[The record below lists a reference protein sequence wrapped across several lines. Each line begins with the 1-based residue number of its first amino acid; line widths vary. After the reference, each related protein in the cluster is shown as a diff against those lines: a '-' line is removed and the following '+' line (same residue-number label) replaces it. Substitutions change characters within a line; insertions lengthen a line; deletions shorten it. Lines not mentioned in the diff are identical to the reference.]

1 MLVNEFIHKVR
12 YDVLLSSLD
21 IPLTVNGKEV
31 TDIEFV
37 FGEHNED
44 GSYKNISID
53 IKTEISNKESIELDN
68 SEYDYGHNVN
78 HKEYYGG

>member
-1 MLVNEFIHKVR
+1 MTVNEFIRKVK
-12 YDVLLSSLD
+12 YEIMLSSLD

-44 GSYKNISID
+44 DSYKDISID
-53 IKTEISNKESIELDN
+53 LKMK
-68 SEYDYGHNVN
+68 
-78 HKEYYGG
+78 

>member
-1 MLVNEFIHKVR
+1 MTVNQFIRKVK
-12 YDVLLSSLD
+12 YDIILSSLD

-44 GSYKNISID
+44 GSYKDMSID
-53 IKTEISNKESIELDN
+53 IKTE
-68 SEYDYGHNVN
+68 
-78 HKEYYGG
+78 

>member
-1 MLVNEFIHKVR
+1 MTVNKFIRKVK
-12 YDVLLSSLD
+12 YETMLSSLD

-44 GSYKNISID
+44 GSYKDISID
-53 IKTEISNKESIELDN
+53 IKTK
-68 SEYDYGHNVN
+68 
-78 HKEYYGG
+78 